1 MQPDLQLYSVRTDLA
16 VEAKELA
23 QGPQKTPIP
32 GVDEV
37 VEEANGIKVTRLSV
51 TNDAGS
57 QRIGRAI
64 GNYVTLEVPGLRNGD
79 SGLQQQVTEV
89 FAKEFEAFMSR
100 IGIHQNSSALI
111 VGLGNWNVTPDSL
124 GPLVVENALVTRQF
138 FELVPDQV
146 SPGYRNVS
154 AVAPGVL
161 GLTGIESSEVVQG
174 IVDRTKPDLIIAI
187 DALASRSLE
196 RVNTTIQIADIGIH
210 PGSGIGNKRRGLTK
224 EILGIPCIAIGVPT
238 VCYASTIVNNV
249 LEMMKNHFGQVAGGQ
264 AHAKEIMGMLDQIS
278 EQERLSLVKEVL
290 EPLGHD
296 LIVTPKEIDE
306 FIEEIANIVASGLN
320 AALHEAVDPGN
331 VGAYTH

>member
-1 MQPDLQLYSVRTDLA
+1 MELDLQLYSVRTDLA
-16 VEAKELA
+16 LEAKELA
-23 QGPQKTPIP
+23 EGPQRNPIP
-32 GVDEV
+32 GVNEEV
-37 VEEANGIKVTRLSV
+37 QEADGIKVTRLQVS
-51 TNDAGS
+51 NEMGS
-57 QRIGRAI
+57 RAIGRTI
-64 GNYVTLEVPGLRNGD
+64 GNYVTLEVPALRGGD
-79 SGLQQQVTEV
+79 TGLQQKVTDV
-89 FAKEFEAFMSR
+89 FAREFEHFMTR
-100 IGIHQNSSALI
+100 IGIHKNSKVLI

-124 GPLVVENALVTRQF
+124 GPLVVENSLITRQF
-138 FELVPDQV
+138 YELVPDQV
-146 SPGYRNVS
+146 EPGYRNVS
-154 AVAPGVL
+154 AIAPGVL

-174 IVDRTKPDLIIAI
+174 IVDRTKPDVIIAI

-196 RVNTTIQIADIGIH
+196 RINTTIQIADIGIH

-224 EILGIPCIAIGVPT
+224 EILGVPCIAIGVPT

-249 LEMMKNHFGQVAGGQ
+249 LEMMKTHFGQGTPHTQ
-264 AHAKEIMGMLDQIS
+264 KIMGMLNDIS
-278 EQERLSLVKEVL
+278 ENERLSLVKEVL

>member
-1 MQPDLQLYSVRTDLA
+1 MELDLHLYSVRTDLA
-16 VEAKELA
+16 LEAKELA
-23 QGPQKTPIP
+23 EGPQRNPIP
-32 GVDEV
+32 GVNEEV
-37 VEEANGIKVTRLSV
+37 QEADGIKITRLQV
-51 TNDAGS
+51 GNEMGS
-57 QRIGRAI
+57 RAIGRTV
-64 GNYVTLEVPGLRNGD
+64 GNYVTLEVPALRGGD
-79 SGLQQQVTEV
+79 TGLQQKVTEV
-89 FAKEFEAFMSR
+89 FAREFEDFMTR
-100 IGIHQNSSALI
+100 IGIGKNSKALI

-124 GPLVVENALVTRQF
+124 GPLVVENTLITRQF
-138 FELVPDQV
+138 YELVPDQV
-146 SPGYRNVS
+146 EPGYRNVS

-174 IVDRTKPDLIIAI
+174 IIDRTRPDFIIAI

-196 RVNTTIQIADIGIH
+196 RINTTIQIADIGIH
-210 PGSGIGNKRRGLTK
+210 PGSGIGNKRRGLTR

-249 LEMMKNHFGQVAGGQ
+249 LEMMKTHFGQGTP
-264 AHAKEIMGMLDQIS
+264 HTKKIMGMLDEIS
-278 EQERLSLVKEVL
+278 ENERLSLVKEVL

-320 AALHEAVDPGN
+320 TALHEAVDPTN